1 MVRAVDYELSRGCIY
16 SCSYC
21 VETIIQKYYGFEEIS
36 EKSGAIKNFK
46 SYLRNKDP
54 KVIFQELK
62 YLSEK
67 KNINLIRCQDTNFL
81 TNDKRTLVK
90 LSELIHESKLKIKLY
105 IETRPEGINENSVEL
120 LKKLRVDGIGMGVEL
135 AAEDLREKS

>member
-1 MVRAVDYELSRGCIY
+1 MIKFFFRPYNGEVVRAVDYELSRGCIY

-90 LSELIHESKLKIKLY
+90 LSELIHESKLK
-105 IETRPEGINENSVEL
+105 N
-120 LKKLRVDGIGMGVEL
+120 
-135 AAEDLREKS
+135 

>member
-1 MVRAVDYELSRGCIY
+1 MDLEGKY
-16 SCSYC
+16 
-21 VETIIQKYYGFEEIS
+21 QK
-36 EKSGAIKNFK
+36 KSGAIKNFK

-62 YLSEK
+62 YLSE

-135 AAEDLREKS
+135 AAEDFREKILKGSQVNQKQLKLLNC